1 MPEQPASRPPSSG
14 FSARLR
20 ALNAPLGLVLLAALV
35 FGAVSGLAIWVQLST
50 GAGIA
55 MWLIAVHAYVGL
67 LGLPVLVAKTV
78 VGAVSW
84 RNRAKRPRT
93 PPSGGV
99 DHLMTAALVMVVFT
113 LYGSGVMMYANWG
126 LLPGSTLK
134 LAHLWSAV
142 AGVPILSYHLWR
154 FLGRARAAVGYALRS
169 APEPEGAAGRRGVLL
184 AAGLALLGWGAVRV
198 GAGSVAALDRQ
209 GPNDF
214 PVTLTSGGA
223 DQPDPAT
230 WAMRIDGQVRSPL
243 TLTLAD
249 LRARPMERHR
259 YSLDCVLGWSA
270 TRTWGGVPLRDLL
283 DSAGASSDLFSVV
296 VRSTTGYQVAL
307 LREQVEDPRTLV
319 TWEVDGVD
327 LTPEHGYPARIMAPG
342 VIGELCLKWIDSVTV
357 IAA

>member
-1 MPEQPASRPPSSG
+1 MSQQSAARSPSTG
-14 FSARLR
+14 ISARLR
-20 ALNAPLGLVLLAALV
+20 SLNAPLGMVLLTALL
-35 FGAVSGLAIWVQLST
+35 FGAVSGLAIWVQLT
-50 GAGIA
+50 VGAGIA

-67 LGLPVLVAKTV
+67 LGLPVVVVKTV
-78 VGAVSW
+78 VGTVSW
-84 RNRAKRPRT
+84 RQRATRPRT
-93 PPSGGV
+93 RPGSRV
-99 DHLMTAALVMVVFT
+99 DHFMTAALVVVVLT
-113 LYGSGVMMYANWG
+113 LYSSGLMMYANWS
-126 LLPGSTLK
+126 LLPGSALK

-142 AGVPILSYHLWR
+142 AGVPVLTYHLWR
-154 FLGRARAAVGYALRS
+154 FMGRARAAVRYALRQV
-169 APEPEGAAGRRGVLL
+169 PEPEASTGRRGVLL

-223 DQPDPAT
+223 DQPDPDT
-230 WAMRIDGQVRSPL
+230 WKMRVDGHVRQPL
-243 TLTLAD
+243 SLTLAD
-249 LRARPMERHR
+249 LRARSVERHR

-283 DSAGASSDLFSVV
+283 DAAGASPDLVSVV
-296 VRSTTGYQVAL
+296 VRSTTGYQIAL

-327 LTPEHGYPARIMAPG
+327 LTPEHGYPARMMAPG